1 MKQLWITMA
10 FTKPLDFFRE
20 LIVLRGAVMTTD
32 VAGELL
38 SIVEV
43 TSELL
48 CKLGDPE
55 ASLRSAPGTW
65 SKKEILGHLLD
76 SAVNNHHRFI
86 RAQQVEELT
95 FPAYEQEHWVSSQGY
110 RERPWPELV
119 DLWRLYNRHLAHV
132 ISQIPEEQ
140 LAVMCVIG
148 ADKPVSLGYLVE
160 DYVVHLRHHL
170 QELG

>member
-1 MKQLWITMA
+1 MA
-10 FTKPLDFFRE
+10 
-20 LIVLRGAVMTTD
+20 AD

-38 SIVEV
+38 DVVEAA
-43 TSELL
+43 SESLR
-48 CKLGDPE
+48 KMSGPE
-55 ASLRSAPGTW
+55 ASLKSASDSW

-76 SAVNNHHRFI
+76 SAVNNHHRFV
-86 RAQQVEELT
+86 RAQQAEELT

-110 RERPWPELV
+110 GECSWPELV

-132 ISQIPEEQ
+132 IGQIPAER